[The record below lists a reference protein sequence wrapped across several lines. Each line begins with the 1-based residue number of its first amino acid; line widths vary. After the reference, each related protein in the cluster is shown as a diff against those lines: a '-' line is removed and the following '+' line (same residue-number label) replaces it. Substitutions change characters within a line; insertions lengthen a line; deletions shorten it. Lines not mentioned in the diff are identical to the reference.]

1 MPSRLDR
8 IRRLFA
14 ASQDR
19 GCSTVLLGITDVA
32 VLLFVIDM
40 AGVLEGEIGPSTE
53 PFEADNV
60 CPEWAL
66 STLREALAQLDEVQP

>member
-1 MPSRLDR
+1 MPSRIDR
-8 IRRLFA
+8 IRRRFA

-19 GCSTVLLGITDVA
+19 GHSTVLLGLTDVA
-32 VLLFVIDM
+32 VLLFVIDS

-66 STLREALAQLDEVQP
+66 STLREALAQLKEVQP